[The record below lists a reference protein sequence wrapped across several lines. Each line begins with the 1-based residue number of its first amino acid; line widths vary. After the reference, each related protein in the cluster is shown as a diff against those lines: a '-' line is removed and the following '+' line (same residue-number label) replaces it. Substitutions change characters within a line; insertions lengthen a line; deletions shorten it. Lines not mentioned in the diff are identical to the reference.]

1 MTTPNLPPIATKI
14 SETIWELR
22 AAALKG
28 ETTEQ
33 QLAIGRVAD
42 TLRQPLTKS
51 DTLPTRNGLSMTEK
65 NAIDAAVQQL
75 VELIE
80 RAGLAGLICQTTEG
94 KDTWTIDISRKDD
107 AD

>member
-42 TLRQPLTKS
+42 TL
-51 DTLPTRNGLSMTEK
+51 G
-65 NAIDAAVQQL
+65 AALDQ
-75 VELIE
+75 I
-80 RAGLAGLICQTTEG
+80 RYI
-94 KDTWTIDISRKDD
+94 
-107 AD
+107 ADPEWSKHD